1 MAGVRSRDATRIL
14 PSRRRLARPRP
25 RLSSIS
31 ESRAACHVARRTSSA
46 NGHGVFG
53 HSVVH
58 GCPENWTGS
67 SEVLLVSGL
76 QTVQSPI
83 YHDRPPPSRMRHLL
97 LRALSWPV
105 CQPLHGACASRRRI
119 PLAAWCLVLIVHSD
133 NERAIACPE
142 QDPVN
147 RARRARKR
155 AQITG
160 SGARSRLTR
169 GAAEE
174 LAWRLRG
181 FGGFASRFWQQVS
194 RRARAHPRAKESRT
208 RYICCT
214 PNVEAR
220 G

>member
-1 MAGVRSRDATRIL
+1 M
-14 PSRRRLARPRP
+14 
-25 RLSSIS
+25 
-31 ESRAACHVARRTSSA
+31 
-46 NGHGVFG
+46 
-53 HSVVH
+53 
-58 GCPENWTGS
+58 
-67 SEVLLVSGL
+67 LLVSGL

-83 YHDRPPPSRMRHLL
+83 NTMTGPRRL
-97 LRALSWPV
+97 
-105 CQPLHGACASRRRI
+105 ACATSSSGLCQCLGLSANLCMARAHPGGASPSVHNCNLQVLNVAFRHS
-119 PLAAWCLVLIVHSD
+119 PNHSAAWCLALIVHSD

-160 SGARSRLTR
+160 LGARSRLTR

-181 FGGFASRFWQQVS
+181 FGGFAQSASGSRVS

-214 PNVEAR
+214 PNVQVEA
-220 G
+220 GG